1 MAAAGRCSSCAC
13 AGQAGLPPSAGQGL
27 QGKMTGAAEAVTA
40 GEEESWPIRSLVPQV
55 LAVVNGWAGGPGPEI
70 VGGGAAVSR
79 ARRAFIVLSPEQIGE
94 EGEGEESE
102 HTKQHTHVS
111 MQRAVG
117 ANWPEGQREAA
128 VAVAR
133 AGPE

>member
-1 MAAAGRCSSCAC
+1 
-13 AGQAGLPPSAGQGL
+13 
-27 QGKMTGAAEAVTA
+27 MTGAAEAVTA

-55 LAVVNGWAGGPGPEI
+55 LAVVNGWAGGPGPEV
-70 VGGGAAVSR
+70 VGGGGAVIG

-128 VAVAR
+128 IAVAR